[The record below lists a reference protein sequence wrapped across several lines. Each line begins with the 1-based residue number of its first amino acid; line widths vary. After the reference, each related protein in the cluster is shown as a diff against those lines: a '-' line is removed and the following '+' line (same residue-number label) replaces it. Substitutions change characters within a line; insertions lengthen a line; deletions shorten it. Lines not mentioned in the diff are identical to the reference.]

1 MYVVQSNMHIYV
13 VVVMRVSNE
22 NITTVL
28 QSIVL
33 LFDVRSKYWCIH
45 VELLCYYCKNCT
57 THTTHTQHT
66 HTLDTHAHTHT
77 QIGDFGMSRDLED
90 NNYYITH
97 GGKIPVKWTA
107 PEVLY

>member
-1 MYVVQSNMHIYV
+1 MQWVVIAMIHLLS
-13 VVVMRVSNE
+13 
-22 NITTVL
+22 
-28 QSIVL
+28 SIHTHTHT
-33 LFDVRSKYWCIH
+33 YTH
-45 VELLCYYCKNCT
+45 THTHNTHT
-57 THTTHTQHT
+57 THTHTQHT
-66 HTLDTHAHTHT
+66 HTQHTHAHTHT